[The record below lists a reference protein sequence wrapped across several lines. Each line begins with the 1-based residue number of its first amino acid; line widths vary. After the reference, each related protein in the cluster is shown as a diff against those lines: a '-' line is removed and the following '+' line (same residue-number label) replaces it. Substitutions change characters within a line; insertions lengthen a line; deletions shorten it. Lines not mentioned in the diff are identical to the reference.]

1 MYEIRQE
8 KSGQFPG
15 GSVLYFRSDFKEGKK
30 RVSREM
36 LPGPLSEVG
45 TSESCP
51 VVWLSCS

>member
-1 MYEIRQE
+1 MYEIREE

-30 RVSREM
+30 HVSREM

-45 TSESCP
+45 TPESCP
-51 VVWLSCS
+51 VVWFSCS

>member
-51 VVWLSCS
+51 VVWFSCS